1 MTDFFNDDPLL
12 QVNGVTRYY
21 GDRIGCR
28 NVSFQLWPGEVLA
41 IVGESGS
48 GKTTLLNCLSTR
60 LAPTAGAIEYR
71 MRDGAMRNLYQLGE
85 AERRLLMRTDW
96 GFVHQ
101 NAADGL
107 RMTVSAGANV
117 GERLMAV
124 GDRHYGHI
132 RETATDWLGRVEIE
146 SDRIDDD
153 PRSFSGGM
161 RQRLQIARNLVTHP
175 RLVFMDEPT
184 GGLDVSVQARLLD
197 LLRRLVADLGLS
209 VVIVTHDLAVAR
221 LLSHRIMVMRHGEVI
236 ETGLTDQVLDDPREP
251 YTQLLVSSILQV

>member
-1 MTDFFNDDPLL
+1 MSVFQSDDPLL
-12 QVNGVTRYY
+12 QVRNVTRYY
-21 GDRIGCR
+21 GDRIGCSE
-28 NVSFQLWPGEVLA
+28 VSFDLWPGEVLA

-71 MRDGAMRNLYQLGE
+71 MRDGSMRNLYQLTE

-101 NAADGL
+101 NAAEGL

-117 GERLMAV
+117 GERLMAI
-124 GDRHYGHI
+124 GDRHYGKI
-132 RETATDWLGRVEIE
+132 RSTADDWLGRVEIE

-161 RQRLQIARNLVTHP
+161 RQRLQIARNLVTRP

-221 LLSHRIMVMRHGEVI
+221 LLSHRIMVMRHGNVI
-236 ETGLTDQVLDDPREP
+236 ESGLTDQVLDDPREP